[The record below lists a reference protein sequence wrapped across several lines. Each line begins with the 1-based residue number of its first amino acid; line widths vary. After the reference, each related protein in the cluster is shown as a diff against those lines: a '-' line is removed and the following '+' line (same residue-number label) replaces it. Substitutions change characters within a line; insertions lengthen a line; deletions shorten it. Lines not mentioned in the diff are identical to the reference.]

1 MKNKAIQVENLTK
14 FYGKQKGIENLSFQV
29 EIGDI
34 YGFIGPNGAGKSTTI
49 RTLMALIQPEGGS
62 AMILGKDC
70 IQDATELAK
79 DIGYL
84 PAETGFY
91 EKMKVSELLKYTA
104 DLYGKDC
111 KERTA
116 MLTQRLKLDVN
127 RKVADLS
134 YGNKKKVGI
143 VCALLHS
150 PKLVILDEPTSG
162 LDPLIQQIFFD
173 ILKEENERGMTILFS
188 SHILSEVQ
196 KICNRVGIVKD
207 GKVIQELSIH
217 ELVEN
222 GYKKVHLI
230 SEDKKLAQLASI
242 EEVND
247 FCVKERM
254 ISFLFYGK
262 SNQLIQLLSEMNIDD
277 VLIQE
282 ATLEE
287 IFMHYYQ

>member
-29 EIGDI
+29 EVGDI

-84 PAETGFY
+84 PAESGFY

-111 KERTA
+111 KGRTA
-116 MLTQRLKLDVN
+116 MLAQRLKLDVN

>member
-84 PAETGFY
+84 PAESGFY

-127 RKVADLS
+127 RKVVDLS

-242 EEVND
+242 EEIND
-247 FCVKERM
+247 FRVNERM

-262 SNQLIQLLSEMNIDD
+262 SNQLIKLLSEMSIDD

>member
-84 PAETGFY
+84 PAESGFY

>member
-70 IQDATELAK
+70 IQDATELAR

-116 MLTQRLKLDVN
+116 MLAQRLKLDVN
-127 RKVADLS
+127 RKVVDLS

-242 EEVND
+242 EEIND
-247 FCVKERM
+247 FRVNERM

-262 SNQLIQLLSEMNIDD
+262 SNQLIKLLSEMSIDD

>member
-29 EIGDI
+29 EVGDI

-84 PAETGFY
+84 PAESGFY